1 MNESTKCNAIQCKQ
15 SALDGYNVCLFAY
28 GQTGSGKT
36 YTMQGA
42 GGASSEHRGLI
53 PRSVEQI
60 MESTRRLQKQGW
72 SYKMSA
78 SVLELYNDAP
88 KDLLLDTRS
97 VHGVRNGGR

>member
-1 MNESTKCNAIQCKQ
+1 
-15 SALDGYNVCLFAY
+15 
-28 GQTGSGKT
+28 
-36 YTMQGA
+36 MQGA

-97 VHGVRNGGR
+97 VSTRSEEWRKIRCRKRHAHREREREREGGNG